1 MTCGHGGVTWR
12 AVPSGAGRIGPVTSL
27 APAPVAPAAAPALP
41 AYPPPPRSWADLG
54 VPETLVSDITLKL
67 LYFNGTMVGRDIAH
81 RTCVPWPFIS
91 QVLKP
96 LSDQGWVQSAGFR
109 DSGGATLLPDEDIG
123 ASMAYMITGQGRD
136 RARDLLELS
145 QYIGPIPVPFEV
157 YTEVTLRDQQRPHHV
172 SLDELRVALSHLK
185 LTEDTLLTLG
195 PAVNERHTLFIYG
208 APGNGKTSIAETLC
222 KLMGPPQFVPYALC
236 VQGQIIRFF
245 DPIHHLPHG
254 GDLPPHDRRW
264 VLVERPAVA
273 VGGEL
278 TPDMLS
284 LGFDPAL
291 GYYEASVQMK
301 ANGGVFLVDDFGRQA
316 AISPQNFLNRLIVPL
331 ERGIDHLNLS
341 RAGTSITVPFAT
353 MLVLSSNLEP
363 SALVDEAFLRRLH
376 FKVAVPDPSEEQFR
390 AIWQGACATAQ
401 IPYDDAAID
410 YLLAQ
415 WFHNTQPSRPYRGVH
430 PRDILKH
437 VVHAAKFRQRPPRL
451 DHDLID
457 AACAAYFL
465 MT

>member
-1 MTCGHGGVTWR
+1 VTPPI
-12 AVPSGAGRIGPVTSL
+12 AAA
-27 APAPVAPAAAPALP
+27 APAPAAAPSAPGLP

-54 VPETLVSDITLKL
+54 VPETMISDITLKL

-81 RTCVPWPFIS
+81 RECVPWPFVS

-109 DSGGATLLPDEDIG
+109 DSATGATLLPDEDIG
-123 ASMAYMITGQGRD
+123 ASMAYMITAQGRD
-136 RARDLLELS
+136 RARDLLELN
-145 QYIGPIPVPFEV
+145 QYIGPVPVPFEV
-157 YTEVTLRDQQRPHHV
+157 YSEVTMRDAQRPHHV
-172 SLDELRVALSHLK
+172 SLEELRAALSHLT
-185 LTEDTLLTLG
+185 LTEETLLTLG

-222 KLMGPPQFVPYALC
+222 RLMGPPQFVPYALC
-236 VQGQIIRFF
+236 VQGQIIRLF
-245 DPIHHLPHG
+245 DPIHHLPHRAE
-254 GDLPPHDRRW
+254 LPPHDRRW

-278 TPDMLS
+278 TPDMLM
-284 LGFDPAL
+284 LGFDRTL

-331 ERGIDHLNLS
+331 ERGYDHLTLS

-376 FKVAVPDPSEEQFR
+376 FKVAVPDPTEAQFR
-390 AIWQGACATAQ
+390 DIWRGACEHAR

-410 YLLAQ
+410 YLLQQ
-415 WFHNTQPSRPYRGVH
+415 WFLVTDPPRNYRGVH

-437 VVHAAKFRQRPPRL
+437 VVHAARFRQRPPRL

-457 AACAAYFL
+457 AACTAYFL